1 MIAFSVIIPVFNVEH
16 YIEQCIRSVLSQN
29 YPDYEIIIIDDGSDD
44 RTNKLIQKLREKN
57 PCIMLKSICHS
68 GAGAARNV
76 GLHEASG
83 EYVIF
88 LDADDYWINPYLLK
102 SLDAKLTQQRADVVM
117 FRMDK
122 YTEDGKLLKKYRK
135 APLPADKACYRL
147 PDVYEALVKDGQ
159 VLASACNK
167 CVRRSMLI
175 SHHIEFQEGGYAEDI
190 DWVLQLFSVAETIS
204 FINEISYAYRQ
215 HRKGSASKNR
225 SGPNYQA
232 KMIEG
237 WAERMI
243 RENISNKKAVAG
255 LLAFEYGI
263 CFGYWHHLSAEM
275 KKMMEER
282 QYLLDYALDRKTKM
296 IRRFKKIFGLHLTC
310 TAIRIYLFIRRL
322 SYGRIKEKKEK

>member
-1 MIAFSVIIPVFNVEH
+1 
-16 YIEQCIRSVLSQN
+16 
-29 YPDYEIIIIDDGSDD
+29 
-44 RTNKLIQKLREKN
+44 
-57 PCIMLKSICHS
+57 MLKSICHS

-88 LDADDYWINPYLLK
+88 LDADDYWINPYLLN
-102 SLDAKLTQQRADVVM
+102 SLNEKLSGQKTDVVM

-135 APLPADKACYRL
+135 APLPADKACYKL
-147 PDVYEALVKDGQ
+147 SDVYDVLVKDGQ

-215 HRKGSASKNR
+215 HQKGSASKN
-225 SGPNYQA
+225 SSYMYGN
-232 KMIEG
+232 KD
-237 WAERMI
+237 
-243 RENISNKKAVAG
+243 ISVYTKAILWKNKKG
-255 LLAFEYGI
+255 E
-263 CFGYWHHLSAEM
+263 
-275 KKMMEER
+275 
-282 QYLLDYALDRKTKM
+282 
-296 IRRFKKIFGLHLTC
+296 IRVWL
-310 TAIRIYLFIRRL
+310 
-322 SYGRIKEKKEK
+322 